1 MRYLIDTN
9 ILLFYVWEDDRLSKE
24 VSDLLWDS
32 SNTITISSRSIE
44 EIVHLLRIGKV
55 KFPRWKE
62 TKDIFNHIDEIGF
75 SVDYF
80 KKEHILTLGKLTPA
94 SEHKDPVDHAIM
106 AHAITNKAT
115 LISSDSKMRFY
126 GNQGLR
132 FVWNRV

>member
-9 ILLFYVWEDDRLSKE
+9 ILLFIVNEDDRLSKE
-24 VSDLLWDS
+24 IFELLWDR
-32 SNTITISSRSIE
+32 SNTINISSRSIE

-55 KFPRWKE
+55 KVPQWKE
-62 TKDIFNHIDEIGF
+62 TKDIFNYIDEMGF

-80 KKEHILTLGKLTPA
+80 KKEHILTLGKLVPIPD
-94 SEHKDPVDHAIM
+94 HKDPVDHAIM
-106 AHAITNKAT
+106 AHAITNKVT
-115 LISSDSKMRFY
+115 LISSDEKMRFY

>member
-9 ILLFYVWEDDRLSKE
+9 ILIFTVKENDRLSNE
-24 VSDLLWDS
+24 VSDLLWDRT
-32 SNTITISSRSIE
+32 NTINISSRSIE

-55 KFPRWKE
+55 KVPQWKE
-62 TKDIFNHIDEIGF
+62 TKDIFNYIDEMGF

-80 KKEHILTLGKLTPA
+80 KKEHILTLGELIPIPD
-94 SEHKDPVDHAIM
+94 HKDPVDHAIM
-106 AHAITNKAT
+106 AHAITNKVT
-115 LISSDSKMRFY
+115 LISSDEKMRFY

>member
-1 MRYLIDTN
+1 MRYFIDTN
-9 ILLFYVWEDDRLSKE
+9 IFLFYIREKDRLSKDVLNAIE
-24 VSDLLWDS
+24 ES
-32 SNTITISSRSIE
+32 SNSIYISSRSIE

-55 KFPRWKE
+55 EVLQWKE
-62 TKDIFNHIDEIGF
+62 TKDIFNHIDELGF

-80 KKEHILTLGKLTPA
+80 KKEHILTLGKLVPIHD
-94 SEHKDPVDHAIM
+94 HKDPVDHAIM

-115 LISSDSKMRFY
+115 LISSDEKMRFY